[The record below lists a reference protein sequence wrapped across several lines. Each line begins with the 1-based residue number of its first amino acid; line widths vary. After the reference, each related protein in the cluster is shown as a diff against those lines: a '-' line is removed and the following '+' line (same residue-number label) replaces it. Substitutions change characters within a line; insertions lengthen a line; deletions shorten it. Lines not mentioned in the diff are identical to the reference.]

1 MRAGVRGAAAF
12 GCVGR
17 VQPRCDEADA
27 GAFAYSSYRSV
38 VDGTNM
44 HMASLLYESSYV
56 YPVHSELGI
65 N

>member
-44 HMASLLYESSYV
+44 LSCTAPSGVLML
-56 YPVHSELGI
+56 
-65 N
+65 

>member
-44 HMASLLYESSYV
+44 L
-56 YPVHSELGI
+56 
-65 N
+65 